1 MRRIRRS
8 AGGSPGEPQAR
19 VPDLP
24 LSTDVLCAQS
34 GRTME
39 MPVAKTRPRAKAGT
53 FLFCRPAGLLL
64 SFIVEYL
71 HSSAVVDADCAVV

>member
-8 AGGSPGEPQAR
+8 AGAVLPS

-24 LSTDVLCAQS
+24 STDALCAHS

-39 MPVAKTRPRAKAGT
+39 MPVAKTRARAKAGT
-53 FLFCRPAGLLL
+53 FLFYRPGGLDL
-64 SFIVEYL
+64 SSNLRML
-71 HSSAVVDADCAVV
+71 HASLSLGVDADSAVV